1 MTNIN
6 EAPKA
11 EIDWLQCIPFDGKGK
26 NLPTGANLPPAVKI
40 LKLIKSWTVLD
51 AESEEGVRTGLKA
64 ADLKKGDAIIGAEA
78 NKKSLDFIVGTYGP
92 GEFEFIDANGKH
104 LDVAGWIAAH
114 GTNPFEVLAIMR
126 KNRELAGDGIQF
138 GGN

>member
-1 MTNIN
+1 MTPEIS
-6 EAPKA
+6 K

-78 NKKSLDFIVGTYGP
+78 NKKSLDTIVGTYGP
-92 GEFEFIDANGKH
+92 GEFEFIDVNGKH
-104 LDVAGWIAAH
+104 LDVAGWIATYK
-114 GTNPFEVLAIMR
+114 TNPFEVFAIMR
-126 KNRELAGDGIQF
+126 KNRELAGDGVHF
-138 GGN
+138 GGSV